1 MLLSEFISKLKLAH
15 DVPNYYNNHFPK
27 NCGYYDGSKFSFD
40 CWNLIKAI
48 LGGWTDN
55 RTVGYYVQP
64 KDFPTGDVDGY
75 HLLMQCTNRSKDFS
89 KLKQPGTYLYLST
102 SPHAGVYVG
111 DFQYQG
117 ETFNVVECTG
127 AWEGKV
133 QYTYVDEKGGRYL
146 YKNGP
151 KNQYSW
157 TDYGLLPYVEYDT
170 TPAPAPAPVPQPTT
184 YKDDKFVWDRLNTV
198 INNDY
203 GVAGL
208 MGNLQAESGVRSN
221 NLENSYEKKLGMSD
235 EAYMTAVDNGSY
247 TNFVHD
253 SAGYGLAQWTYWT
266 RKQNLLSFAKAK
278 NASIADLA
286 MQVDFLLNE
295 LGTYYKGVLT
305 QLQTATSVQQASD
318 VVLTQFER
326 PKNQS
331 DAAKQQRAALGM
343 SFYNKY
349 AGTAPTPAP
358 TLVPTQDIQAGDTV
372 RITNESLINMLTT
385 NYAAM
390 LRGPLKVSAVNGEVA
405 TIALTPFDISVN
417 DLLEIGAEAQL
428 VAVTPYIVQVKRVLP
443 LNVYAQPKDGAK
455 VNTTINSAGTYT
467 IVAQTTDNKYGQL
480 KSGAGFVRLADVD
493 RV

>member
-157 TDYGLLPYVEYDT
+157 TDYGLLPYVEYD
-170 TPAPAPAPVPQPTT
+170 AAPVPTSQPTT
-184 YKDDKFVWDRLNTV
+184 YKDDKFVWDRLNAV
-198 INNDY
+198 IKNDY

-221 NLENSYEKKLGMSD
+221 NLENSYEKKFGMSD
-235 EAYMTAVDNGSY
+235 EVYTAAVDNGSY
-247 TNFVHD
+247 TNFVKD
-253 SAGYGLAQWTYWT
+253 QAGYGLAQWTYWS
-266 RKQNLLSFAKAK
+266 RKQNLLNFAKAK

-295 LGTYYKGVLT
+295 LSTSYKGVLT
-305 QLQTATSVQQASD
+305 QLQTSTSVQQASD

-331 DAAKQQRAALGM
+331 DAAKQSRAALGM

-349 AGTAPTPAP
+349 AGTTPTPEPQPTPEPTPAP
-358 TLVPTQDIQAGDTV
+358 TPKPALAYNVDDIIYFKGGPEYTSANATQAAAACQA
-372 RITNESLINMLTT
+372 SL
-385 NYAAM
+385 
-390 LRGPLKVSAVNGEVA
+390 
-405 TIALTPFDISVN
+405 
-417 DLLEIGAEAQL
+417 
-428 VAVTPYIVQVKRVLP
+428 
-443 LNVYAQPKDGAK
+443 AK
-455 VNTTINSAGTYT
+455 VTSVYNGKHPYHLRRINPAGQFIGGGVYGW
-467 IVAQTTDNKYGQL
+467 TDAENIT
-480 KSGAGFVRLADVD
+480 S
-493 RV
+493 